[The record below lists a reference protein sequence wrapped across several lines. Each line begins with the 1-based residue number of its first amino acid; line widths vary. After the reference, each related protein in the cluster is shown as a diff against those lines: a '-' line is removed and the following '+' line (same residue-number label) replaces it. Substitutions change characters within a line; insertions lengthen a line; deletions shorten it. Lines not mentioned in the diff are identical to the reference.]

1 MDLELIWNNL
11 GGKGTSDHE
20 RRINLEY
27 AVRLQ
32 VVKILIKEAEHLM
45 DYLSLVVIEINSSN
59 GYVSVHEETP
69 EPLFS
74 KIANNLEQP
83 KAKKVS
89 KVSSSLLAAINL

>member
-11 GGKGTSDHE
+11 GGKGTLDHE

-45 DYLSLVVIEINSSN
+45 NYLSLVVIEINSSN
-59 GYVSVHEETP
+59 GHVSVHKETP

-74 KIANNLEQP
+74 KIANKLEKP
-83 KAKKVS
+83 STKEVS
-89 KVSSSLLAAINL
+89 KESSPLPVAINI